1 VGNAMAEAFYCP
13 PPTACFHV
21 RSSKVLVKFV
31 MDEVTLGQVVFE
43 ICRFYPAKIFT
54 VTTHTHLHLN
64 TAVSRKYAEAEKASK
79 CNLFLKR
86 RSAR

>member
-1 VGNAMAEAFYCP
+1 
-13 PPTACFHV
+13 
-21 RSSKVLVKFV
+21 

-43 ICRFYPAKIFT
+43 ICHFLRANIFT

-79 CNLFLKR
+79 CNLFLRGETLDRTALSLLIISFQRMKR
-86 RSAR
+86 